1 MKNSYDYIV
10 IGSGFGGS
18 VSSLRLSEKGYKV
31 LTIEQGQR
39 FNNDDY
45 AKTNWQLKKYLWWPF
60 MKMHGILKLS
70 FYPEASILSGV
81 GVGGGS
87 LVYANTLFYPK
98 KDFFIKGPW
107 AIQGDWEAELKP
119 FYQEAG
125 FMMGRVKLDRFN
137 YEDEALRKVAAKMS
151 GENSFESV
159 YVAVNLRKD
168 DKIADPY
175 FSGLGPERKSCTD
188 CAACMVGCRENA
200 KNTLDKNYLWFAEK
214 FGAEILSGTKVEK
227 IEYDGKEYI
236 IHTKNLKHRKTQRI
250 FHTKSLIVSGGSLG
264 SLDLLLKQKY
274 KHKTLRLLSD
284 TLGENL
290 LTNSETL
297 CAVSGAKQKLN
308 NGVAISSVFHPDEN
322 THVEIVKFPDKSN
335 SLKWFFTLATGGA
348 RNSFLRTLKLIGNTI
363 LHPLQFLKTIF
374 NFKWSTKLVIFLVM
388 QSLENSMKMR
398 WKKGLFGGRMKIQNN
413 GNKKVPAFI
422 QVGQDVMMKYAEE
435 VGGIPQNIILE
446 VMLNRP
452 TTAHILGGCLMGD
465 SPENSVV
472 NKNLEVHNYPGMY
485 IIDGSVIQTNP
496 GVNPSYSILAMAEY
510 AMSKI
515 PDGKNKKK
523 TLKQLINEASS
534 QNINN

>member
-1 MKNSYDYIV
+1 MKKNSYDYIV

-18 VSSLRLSEKGYKV
+18 VSSLRLAEKGYKV
-31 LTIEQGQR
+31 LTIEQGSR
-39 FNNDDY
+39 FNSDDY

-60 MKMHGILKLS
+60 MKMYGILKLS
-70 FYPEASILSGV
+70 FYSEASILTGI

-98 KDFFIKGPW
+98 KEFFNKGSW
-107 AIQGDWEAELKP
+107 AKLNDWEKELKP
-119 FYQEAG
+119 FYDEAG

-137 YEDEALRKVAAKMS
+137 YEDEALRKVASKMKK
-151 GENSFESV
+151 ENSFESV
-159 YVAVNLRKD
+159 YVAVNLSRD
-168 DKIADPY
+168 DKIRDPY

-214 FGAEILSGTKVEK
+214 FGTEILSETKVEK
-227 IEYDGKEYI
+227 IEYNGTEYKI
-236 IHTKNLKHRKTQRI
+236 FTKNIKKRKKTNVY
-250 FHTKSLIVSGGSLG
+250 FSKSLIVSGGTLG
-264 SLDLLLKQKY
+264 TLNLLLKQKY
-274 KHKTLRLLSD
+274 KYRSLEALSD
-284 TLGENL
+284 SLGENL

-335 SLKWFFTLATGGA
+335 ALKWFFSLAAGGA
-348 RNSFLRTLKLIGNTI
+348 GNSFFRTLKLIANTI
-363 LHPLQFLKTIF
+363 THPVKFLKTVF
-374 NFKWSTKLVIFLVM
+374 NFSWSTNLVIFLVM
-388 QSLENSMKMR
+388 QTLDNAMKMK
-398 WKKGLFGGRMKIQNN
+398 WKKGVFGGRMKIV
-413 GNKKVPAFI
+413 NKGSNKVPAFI
-422 QVGQDVMMKYAEE
+422 QVGQDVMMSYAEE

-446 VMLNRP
+446 VLLNRP

-465 SPENSVV
+465 DPKNSVV

-496 GVNPSYSILAMAEY
+496 GVNPSFSILAMAEH

-515 PDGKNKKK
+515 PNSNNSLKN
-523 TLKQLINEASS
+523 LKELINEAKA
-534 QNINN
+534 